1 MKLCKA
7 VNHILTRCTGDT
19 SILVMATVV
28 NAPALEL
35 TLIEAGLIPSTL
47 NVVHPYLSGSS
58 SKVSVPPSGCGSA
71 CVAKLTTDD
80 ISIILVPVVITD
92 CPPLVA
98 VVDLD
103 TPLVVVAAMETVD

>member
-1 MKLCKA
+1 MKLSKT

-19 SILVMATVV
+19 SIFVMAAVV

-35 TLIEAGLIPSTL
+35 TLIKAGLIPSTL

-58 SKVSVPPSGCGSA
+58 SKVSIPPSGCGSA
-71 CVAKLTTDD
+71 CVAELTTNN
-80 ISIILVPVVITD
+80 ISVILVPVVVTD
-92 CPPLVA
+92 GPPLVA

-103 TPLVVVAAMETVD
+103 TPLVVVETVD